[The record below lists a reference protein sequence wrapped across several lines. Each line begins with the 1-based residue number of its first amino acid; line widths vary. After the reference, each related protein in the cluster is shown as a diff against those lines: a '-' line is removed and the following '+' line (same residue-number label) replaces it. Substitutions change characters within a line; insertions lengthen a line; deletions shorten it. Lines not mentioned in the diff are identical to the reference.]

1 MSTILQ
7 ISWLNPSQSV
17 DLYPTVLNGMHIQ
30 RRLINP
36 RAEYFFLATAE
47 EAQELKMRI
56 EKLIPKKSYTVLDAD
71 GKPVGY
77 VVTEPEIA
85 ILDNPNTDSLVKE
98 EPR

>member
-1 MSTILQ
+1 MSTIVH

-17 DLYPTVLNGMHIQ
+17 DLYPTVLNGMQIQ

-47 EAQELKMRI
+47 EAQELKMRM

-71 GKPVGY
+71 GKPVGD

-85 ILDNPNTDSLVKE
+85 ILDNSNADSLAKE

>member
-1 MSTILQ
+1 MYKIVH

-17 DLYPTVLNGMHIQ
+17 DLYPSVLDGMQIQ

-47 EAQELKMRI
+47 EAQELKTRM
-56 EKLIPKKSYTVLDAD
+56 EKLIPKKSYTVLDAEN
-71 GKPVGY
+71 KSVGD

-85 ILDNPNTDSLVKE
+85 ILDNP
-98 EPR
+98 

>member
-1 MSTILQ
+1 MSKIVH

-17 DLYPTVLNGMHIQ
+17 DLYPSVLDGMQIQ

-47 EAQELKMRI
+47 EAQELKTRM

-71 GKPVGY
+71 NKSVGD

-85 ILDNPNTDSLVKE
+85 ILDNP
-98 EPR
+98 

>member
-1 MSTILQ
+1 VH

-17 DLYPTVLNGMHIQ
+17 DLYPSVLDGMQIQ

-47 EAQELKMRI
+47 EAQELKTRM

-71 GKPVGY
+71 NKSVGD

-85 ILDNPNTDSLVKE
+85 ILDNP
-98 EPR
+98 